1 MAPRHPQPSAD
12 NLRQLLR
19 KVLDRVGSR
28 ARLANRLG
36 IGQAELQRMLE
47 GRQDVPD
54 AIFLQCVDVLY
65 EERDWKLGE
74 KPGGSEK

>member
-1 MAPRHPQPSAD
+1 MAPRHPRPDGD

-19 KVLDRVGSR
+19 RVLDRVGSR

-36 IGQAELQRMLE
+36 IREATLQRMLD
-47 GRQDVPD
+47 GREDVPD

-65 EERDWKLGE
+65 EQRDWNLPE
-74 KPGGSEK
+74 KPDGSDK

>member
-1 MAPRHPQPSAD
+1 MAPRHPRPDGD

-19 KVLDRVGSR
+19 RVLDRVGSR

-36 IGQAELQRMLE
+36 IREATLQRMLDGQE
-47 GRQDVPD
+47 EVSD

-65 EERDWKLGE
+65 EARDWKLPE
-74 KPGGSEK
+74 KPDG